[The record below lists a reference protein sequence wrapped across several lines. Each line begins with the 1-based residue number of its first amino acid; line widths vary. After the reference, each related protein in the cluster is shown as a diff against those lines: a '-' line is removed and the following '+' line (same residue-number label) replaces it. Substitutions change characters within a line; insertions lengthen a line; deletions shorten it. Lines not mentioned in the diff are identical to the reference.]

1 MRKVLIVGRTRM
13 GRGNQRCIGGIDI
26 SNGTPIRLFDSNANY
41 FNQRTPYQ
49 TGEVWKMATTNPP
62 RERLDPPHV
71 EGRCIQE
78 AKRIQVWGNDS
89 VSRAIRVLCPP
100 WEGDVN
106 CLFDGLLQRTG
117 SGSSY
122 ISKYG
127 GVPDHSTGFWIN
139 SRALEAKDGLSSSRR
154 LVCGNFGF
162 PFVGD
167 EEMPVSI
174 PAGSLIRVSLARWW
188 SPDNSDME
196 DRCYLQI
203 SGVLSN

>member
-13 GRGNQRCIGGIDI
+13 RGNQRCIGGIDI
-26 SNGTPIRLFDSNANY
+26 SNGTPIRLYDSNADY
-41 FNQRTPYQ
+41 FDQRTPYQ
-49 TGEVWKMATTNPP
+49 TGEVWEMATTNPP
-62 RERLDPPHV
+62 REKLVPPHV
-71 EGRCIQE
+71 EGRCIQVAE
-78 AKRIQVWGNDS
+78 RIQVWGSDT

-139 SRALEAKDGLSSSRR
+139 SRALEAKDGSSRR

-188 SPDNSDME
+188 IQYSGLE
-196 DRCYLQI
+196 ERCYLQI